1 MGNIT
6 DLTTSWE
13 DYTKGDVEDLIKNE
27 FTKLKTESNDAF
39 RDAVFDPIAMAH
51 YFFSSEEDKVNWMAT
66 KDASLIKKTV
76 PFEFSGDVWQMTVIN
91 LLDSKNLYFAQN
103 AETAFIR
110 LTYKSEKKKFNDTV
124 WVEEDEPAYVTVSID
139 RGATGNYTPM
149 LGYDGKLINHGEVV
163 EVDIRKFLA
172 VGDNRVKVRVEGAD
186 SGTSSFLTYSVM
198 LTAMY
203 IAPANFQ
210 WNEPFIEG
218 NTYKLGGLYIGGS
231 IDKKLHIK
239 VSNKNGYEQPYEYPI
254 GQDTYTDIAF
264 NYEGLAFPD
273 QGTGVYSVEIWLDA
287 NGLQSEHLHYNIMCV
302 SAADITTARLVAIS
316 EVPEVVKNYDTNK
329 LFSYAM
335 YYEGKS
341 IASPIVNVSASINNT
356 PTPVIT
362 NEVLSD
368 VATKVIND
376 YVIDLAVET
385 QETNISLYASIEL
398 EGGEKQD
405 AMYGID
411 NSASFPAVQGATF
424 HLNPANRNNAQANK
438 TTIINES
445 NLANATNEYTATWT
459 NVAFTDGMDGW
470 TIDNFNRKCLRLPA
484 TSSVVIDYAPL
495 ANAVTRTIEL
505 SYRVENASNYE
516 EDIISIASNLTSNFV
531 GARVKP
537 TNVLVHSNLLRTE
550 DLKQGYNTKD
560 EELVHLVI
568 TIIQKYKGIGNLA
581 QIYVNGIKKC
591 SFTWSNE
598 DTFAHNEV
606 LRLGSQTADLYIY
619 KMRVYD
625 RGFDWLNVVQNY
637 LNCLPDTA
645 SKKAAHKRIREVLND
660 GNKIDFDAVKKAGL
674 NYFVVRLPQGKEL
687 PSYSSK
693 SSVSGTRLEINI
705 QQNPQFVIN
714 GIYEDETIEGQGT
727 TAMDYFRWNLRWKT
741 DKVRITAKKNFASSM
756 HDHKMGATAL
766 FNDLN
771 IMIVGANEADA
782 RVAVEQYGAYGFQE
796 VLIEGSKDAYT
807 YVPIGLYTIGQD
819 KGDKAT
825 FGYNNPAYKDTL
837 IHLEGTDHFPKA
849 VGMDYPWDKLGVATN
864 NDGDA
869 NLGVRKADGSVKAAW
884 EIGACGRAKT
894 DAEMYDYLT
903 YEFKPAYDV
912 DYRNTSLI
920 IGFPSEVTIDMIN
933 QSIAEVQALEVG
945 NGFTVKDCLLWIDG
959 EYKTYYY
966 DEEVGKYMADGINI
980 LDDLGITED
989 AFTSTDVMER
999 NAQIIALRKERYR
1012 AEMQNYW
1019 HLDDSLF
1026 HYCFIVLFAATDNFK
1041 KNTYPYKFGTLES
1054 GSRWRWRQDDL
1065 DTLFD
1070 INNQGLANKMYSI
1083 LNGDKADTSH
1093 LFNGNN
1099 SYHWT
1104 NIHNYYENEIKA
1116 MMIKIMTTMASLSPT
1131 DGSLIERAV
1140 GCIRHYFWDKAQ
1152 NYFSESAYNLD
1163 AEWTYEAA
1171 WYAKNEGKY
1180 QDPSIH
1186 PLSQSLGSHYEAEVA
1201 WVEKR
1206 FIFMASM
1213 FGFGT
1218 FATANYEDDSL
1229 GRIAFRQGAGT
1240 NTFTLTPAIDM
1251 NPTILVGTSDRESA
1265 DERILAGTP
1274 TTLSVHTD
1282 GDTSIYI
1289 QGVDYL
1295 SDIGDL
1301 SKIALYAPEPKL
1313 SVKSK
1318 RLQRLKVGDATPS
1331 NVTTLLKDLEIKSC
1345 PSLSEVDAR
1354 NVTTLVGAVDLSQ
1367 CPRLTK
1373 ALFGG
1378 SSVGN
1383 ITLPNGSKITEF
1395 ELPDT
1400 LSTLS
1405 LINLPNLTE
1414 SGLQYGDISALA
1426 YLRVENNANIEGYA
1440 LLKATYNA
1448 GSPLTNIRVIGFDYD
1463 GTADDA
1469 QLLANLASGGHFGI
1483 NSDGSRNPNILP
1495 VIEGTIHITDPVNEE
1510 EYNAVVGAF
1519 PALTLDATNIVR
1531 YIKFDDPVVAQIC
1544 ADNWGDKTGIT
1555 PEQAAAVTS
1564 IGTVFK
1570 GNTEITSFDELAKF
1584 TSVKSL
1590 ANGAF
1595 QGCSSLTSIGLGNIE
1610 TFGINSVASTALA
1623 YDELVLPNAKIVDQY
1638 AFDGAKIKSL
1648 QLPNIESYTS
1658 GNVYISTWGDKD
1670 FIEEIILSDKIT
1682 KLNDYIFYK
1691 HTKLSRIGVRW
1702 EGVTVVGKSAFSDC
1716 AAFSASIVI
1725 PNVISLG
1732 DSCFESSSI
1741 ISIVATSVTTIGA
1754 YSFRY
1759 CDKLR
1764 YAVLSDVITSIGN
1777 YAFRGCEVM
1786 QALVIPA
1793 TTPPTLGT
1801 NVFMSPNNCLIYVPD
1816 PDGTGAIVQKYK
1828 TATNWS
1834 AYASRIFP
1842 ISQLEIDNPELYA
1855 EVEGYL

>member
-13 DYTKGDVEDLIKNE
+13 GYSKGDVEDLIKNE
-27 FTKLKTESNDAF
+27 FAKLKTESNDAF

-110 LTYKSEKKKFNDTV
+110 FTYKSEKKKFNDTV

-149 LGYDGKLINHGEVV
+149 LGYEGKLINHGEVV

-203 IAPANFQ
+203 IAPANFR

-231 IDKKLHIK
+231 IDKMLYIK
-239 VSNKNGYEQPYEYPI
+239 VSNKNGYEQTYEYPI

-302 SAADITTARLVAIS
+302 SAADIATARLVAIS

-341 IASPIVNVSASINNT
+341 AASPIVNVSASINNT

-438 TTIINES
+438 TAIINES
-445 NLANATNEYTATWT
+445 NLANATKEYTATWT

-470 TIDNFNRKCLRLPA
+470 TIDNANRKCLRLPA

-505 SYRVENASNYE
+505 SYRVENASDFE
-516 EDIISIASNLTSNFV
+516 EDVISMASNLTSNFV

-537 TNVLVHSNLLRTE
+537 TNVLVHSDLLRTE

-568 TIIQKYKGIGNLA
+568 TIIQNYKGIGNLA

-591 SFTWSNE
+591 SFTWSNS
-598 DTFAHNEV
+598 DTFAHNGV

-625 RGFDWLNVVQNY
+625 RGFEWLNVVQNY

-693 SSVSGTRLEINI
+693 NSVSGTRLEINI

-727 TAMDYFRWNLRWKT
+727 TAMNYFRWNLRWKT

-771 IMIVGANEADA
+771 RKIVGANEADA

-825 FGYNNPAYKDTL
+825 FGYNNPAYKKTV

-864 NDGDA
+864 NAGDV
-869 NLGVRKADGSVKAAW
+869 NLGVRKTDGSVIAAW
-884 EIGACGRAKT
+884 EIGACGDEETNAG
-894 DAEMYDYLT
+894 MYEYLT
-903 YEFKPAYDV
+903 QEFKPAYDV

-933 QSIAEVQALEVG
+933 QNIAEVQALEVG

-966 DEEVGKYMADGINI
+966 DEVQGKYMADGINI

-999 NAQIIALRKERYR
+999 NAQIIALRKVRYR
-1012 AEMQNYW
+1012 AEMENYW
-1019 HLDDSLF
+1019 HLSDSLF

-1041 KNTYPYKFGTLES
+1041 KNTYPYKFGTLAS

-1083 LNGDKADTSH
+1083 LNGDKAGTTH
-1093 LFNGNN
+1093 LYRGNN

-1104 NIHNYYENEIKA
+1104 NIQNYYEDEIKA
-1116 MMIKIMTTMASLSPT
+1116 MMIEIMTEMASLSPT
-1131 DGSLIERAV
+1131 DGSLIERAI

-1171 WYAKNEGKY
+1171 WAAKNEGKY

-1213 FGFGT
+1213 YGFGA
-1218 FATANYEDDSL
+1218 FAVGNELDGSL
-1229 GRIAFRQGAGT
+1229 GTISFRPDAGT
-1240 NTFTLTPAIDM
+1240 NIFTFTPAIDM
-1251 NPTILVGTSDRESA
+1251 NPTLLVGSSDSKNA
-1265 DERILAGTP
+1265 GERLLAGTP
-1274 TTLSVHTD
+1274 TTISVSTD
-1282 GDTSIYI
+1282 GDSTIYI
-1289 QGVDYL
+1289 QGADYL
-1295 SDIGDL
+1295 SDIGDF
-1301 SKIALYAPEPKL
+1301 SKIALYAQEPTL
-1313 SVKSK
+1313 TVKSK
-1318 RLQRLKVGDATPS
+1318 RLQRLKVGDENPS
-1331 NVTTLLKDLEIKSC
+1331 EVTTLLKELQKITC

-1354 NVTTLVGAVDLSQ
+1354 NVTTLAGTVDLSQ

-1378 SSVGN
+1378 SSVGEVV
-1383 ITLPNGSKITEF
+1383 LPNGSKITQF

-1440 LLKATYNA
+1440 LLKATYEA

-1463 GTADDA
+1463 GESSDVE
-1469 QLLANLASGGHFGI
+1469 LLADLASGGHFGI

-1495 VIEGTIHITDPVNEE
+1495 VIEGTIHITDPVGEE

-1531 YIKFDDPVVAQIC
+1531 YIKFADPVVAQIC
-1544 ADNWGDKTGIT
+1544 ADKWGDKVGIT

-1570 GNTEITSFDELAKF
+1570 GNTEITSFDELEKF
-1584 TSVKSL
+1584 SNVTDIPY
-1590 ANGAF
+1590 GAF
-1595 QGCSSLTSIGLGNIE
+1595 QNCTNLQSIDLINIQTYGVYALSGCTSLQ
-1610 TFGINSVASTALA
+1610 
-1623 YDELVLPNAKIVDQY
+1623 YDTLTLPNAKSLGQY
-1638 AFDGAKIKSL
+1638 TFNGVKIKRL
-1648 QLPNIESYTS
+1648 ELPNLESYTS
-1658 GNVYISTWGDKD
+1658 SNVNNSTWGDRD
-1670 FIEEIILSDKIT
+1670 YVEEIILSDNIT
-1682 KLNDYIFYK
+1682 TLNDYMFYK
-1691 HTKLSRIGVRW
+1691 HSLLKNIGVNWEGLTRIG
-1702 EGVTVVGKSAFSDC
+1702 KSSVASCSSFSQNLILL
-1716 AAFSASIVI
+1716 SASQIEE
-1725 PNVISLG
+1725 SG
-1732 DSCFESSSI
+1732 FEASGI
-1741 ISIVATSVTTIGA
+1741 LSIVAPSVSSIA
-1754 YSFRY
+1754 NYAFRF

-1764 YAVLSDVITSIGN
+1764 YAVLSDVITSIGS

-1793 TTPPTLGT
+1793 ATPPTLGT
-1801 NVFMSPNNCLIYVPD
+1801 NVFMSPNDCLIYVPD
-1816 PDGTGAIVQKYK
+1816 DGTGKIVEDYK

-1834 AYASRIFP
+1834 SYASRIFP
-1842 ISQLEIDNPELYA
+1842 ISQLATDNPELYA
-1855 EVEGYL
+1855 EIEEYL